1 MQQILLINPNSS
13 IATTEMMV
21 SIAGSCAGG
30 GVRVVGATAQR
41 SPPMITTVEAL
52 AASAAEVVEI
62 GVGNHEDYAGIIV
75 SAYGDPGLEAL
86 RDKVTIPVVGIC
98 EASMIEAAAG
108 GRRFGVAT
116 VTPELADLIEDRA
129 RELDLHHLYSGIR
142 LTPGDPLE
150 LVRDPAR
157 LEREL
162 IVAVRACFEQDGA
175 EAVIIGGGPLGQV
188 AAAIQPLFDQP
199 IIAPIPAATRQLLGL
214 LKTSDD

>member
-1 MQQILLINPNSS
+1 MRQILLINPNSS
-13 IATTEMMV
+13 MATTEMMV
-21 SIAGSCAGG
+21 SIAASCAGG
-30 GVRVVGATAQR
+30 SVRVVGATAQR

-62 GVGNHEDYAGIIV
+62 GVACHKNYAGIVV
-75 SAYGDPGLEAL
+75 SAHGDPGLEAL

-98 EASMIEAAAG
+98 EASMIVAAAG

-116 VTPELADLIEDRA
+116 VTPQLADSIEDHA
-129 RELDLHHLYSGIR
+129 RQLDLHHLYSGIR

-157 LEREL
+157 LQQEL
-162 IVAVRACFEQDGA
+162 IVAVQTCLEQDGA

-214 LKTSDD
+214 LKT

>member
-1 MQQILLINPNSS
+1 MRQILLINPNSS
-13 IATTEMMV
+13 VATTEMMV
-21 SIAGSCAGG
+21 SIAASCAAG

-41 SPPMITTVEAL
+41 SPQMITTVAAL

-62 GVGNHEDYAGIIV
+62 GVADHKNYAGIIV
-75 SAYGDPGLEAL
+75 SAYGDPGLGAL
-86 RDKVTIPVVGIC
+86 RDKVMLPVVGIC
-98 EASMIEAAAG
+98 EESMIVAAAG

-116 VTPELADLIEDRA
+116 VTPELAGSIEDRA

-157 LEREL
+157 LEQEL
-162 IVAVRACFEQDGA
+162 IVAVRACLEQDGA

-188 AAAIQPLFDQP
+188 ATAIQPLFDQP
-199 IIAPIPAATRQLLGL
+199 IIAPIPAAMRQLLGL
-214 LKTSDD
+214 LKTSGD